1 MAHLGDKLKEYRKT
15 KSWNQ
20 FEMSDYLGFSNR
32 KYQDIENTGKVGKVE
47 DLQIITQKTG
57 IDTQKIAYEVAPDK
71 TKKKIESVEN
81 KATKKDLSSL
91 IESNLILSRS
101 IEKNTNN
108 LSDMVQL
115 YKEKSVPIS
124 FDLIGLVEEV
134 RQLHVKVDALL
145 RPQVEQAE
153 EELRQEAGR
162 FVDDRDKEA
171 HEIAERLR
179 KSGRHGHGKT
189 GKK

>member
-1 MAHLGDKLKEYRKT
+1 MAHLGDKLKAYRKA
-15 KSWNQ
+15 KPWNQ

-32 KYQDIENTGKVGKVE
+32 KYQDIEKTGKVDKVE
-47 DLQIITQKTG
+47 DLQTITQKTG
-57 IDTQKIAYEVAPDK
+57 IDTQNIAHEDIPDK
-71 TKKKIESVEN
+71 TKKKIESAEN

-115 YKEKSVPIS
+115 YKEKSVPVS
-124 FDLIGLVEEV
+124 FDLLGLAEEV

-145 RPQVEQAE
+145 KPQIEQAE
-153 EELRQEAGR
+153 EELKREAGQY
-162 FVDDRDKEA
+162 VDDRDKEA
-171 HEIAERLR
+171 REIADRLR
-179 KSGRHGHGKT
+179 KSGKHGYGKT
-189 GKK
+189 GTK

>member
-1 MAHLGDKLKEYRKT
+1 MAHLGDKLKEYRKQ
-15 KSWNQ
+15 KSWDQ

-32 KYQDIENTGKVGKVE
+32 KYQDIEKTGKVGKVE
-47 DLQIITQKTG
+47 DIQTITQKTG
-57 IDTQKIAYEVAPDK
+57 IDTQNIAHAEIPDK
-71 TKKKIESVEN
+71 PKKKIESVEN

-108 LSDMVQL
+108 LSEMVQL

-124 FDLIGLVEEV
+124 FDLLGLVEEV

-171 HEIAERLR
+171 REIAERLR
-179 KSGRHGHGKT
+179 RSSKHGYGKT